1 MVDKVSLKDRAI
13 YIICIVFLTLDLTSS
28 NVIWASEIGY
38 YIQIVAR
45 IIACIGFAI
54 IVILDLVDSSRKLKN
69 RENLYSKKQIFKI
82 VSSVLIDFI
91 ILIIFVMTTYKRA
104 VSK

>member
-1 MVDKVSLKDRAI
+1 M
-13 YIICIVFLTLDLTSS
+13 C
-28 NVIWASEIGY
+28 Y

-91 ILIIFVMTTYKRA
+91 ILIIFIMTTYKRA